1 MSAKPPRRAAPK
13 LAAIR
18 ATGGRGRRG
27 PLGVW
32 LLANAARIQVAEA
45 DFTLRWDDIAR
56 EAAAEGV
63 EVRPGEPY
71 GAKAVSNAWGEL
83 RRAGWVKR
91 PAAQGQPALRA
102 QEAPAAPVQQVQGM
116 VPAPRGQAGTEGAG
130 GDQPPAPMPPSTAAA
145 PSSGQGT
152 GEAASKK
159 PALSMRDMPV
169 RRRFGEG

>member
-1 MSAKPPRRAAPK
+1 MTAKSPRRVAPK
-13 LAAIR
+13 PAAIR

-32 LLANAARIQVAEA
+32 LLANAARIQAAEA

-63 EVRPGEPY
+63 EIRPGEPY
-71 GAKAVSNAWGEL
+71 GGKAVSNAWGVL

-91 PAAQGQPALRA
+91 PAAQGQPAPRA
-102 QEAPAAPVQQVQGM
+102 QGAPAVSAQQVQEM
-116 VPAPRGQAGTEGAG
+116 VPVPRGQAGTEGAG
-130 GDQPPAPMPPSTAAA
+130 GNQPPAPMPPTTATSPA
-145 PSSGQGT
+145 PVDRT

-159 PALSMRDMPV
+159 PALSMRDMPA